1 MPLAEARCRAI
12 VRSVRRGLLK
22 DLANTPTQ
30 IVCGY
35 RLYGPDLPRLTDLAG
50 DVVSVNLLTGECS
63 VDSRQLDP
71 PLAIANELAAWF
83 RERVE
88 RDAVP
93 PGMVLA
99 ATVTLTPRAQSSSLA
114 VDCKTVIESERG
126 AFESHDTA
134 RWHASDIS
142 DW

>member
-1 MPLAEARCRAI
+1 
-12 VRSVRRGLLK
+12 VRRGLLK

-35 RLYGPDLPRLTDLAG
+35 RLYGPDLPRLVDLAG
-50 DVVSVNLLTGECS
+50 DVVSVDLLNGDCS
-63 VDSRQLDP
+63 VGATRLVP
-71 PLAIANELAAWF
+71 PLAIANDLAAWF

-93 PGMVLA
+93 PGMVHA
-99 ATVTLTPRAQSSSLA
+99 ATTTLSPRKQASGLA
-114 VDCKTVIESERG
+114 IDCRTVIESRDG
-126 AFESHDTA
+126 TFESHDTA
-134 RWHASDIS
+134 GWHTGDIS

>member
-1 MPLAEARCRAI
+1 
-12 VRSVRRGLLK
+12 VRRGLLK

-35 RLYGPDLPRLTDLAG
+35 RLYGPDLPRLAGLA
-50 DVVSVNLLTGECS
+50 DEVVSVDLFNGECS
-63 VDSRQLDP
+63 VGSTALDP
-71 PLAIANELAAWF
+71 PLLIANDLAAWF

-93 PGMVLA
+93 PGMVHA
-99 ATVTLTPRAQSSSLA
+99 ATVTLMPRKQASSLA
-114 VDCKTVIESERG
+114 VDCKTVIESQRG

-134 RWHASDIS
+134 RWYTGDIS
-142 DW
+142 DV